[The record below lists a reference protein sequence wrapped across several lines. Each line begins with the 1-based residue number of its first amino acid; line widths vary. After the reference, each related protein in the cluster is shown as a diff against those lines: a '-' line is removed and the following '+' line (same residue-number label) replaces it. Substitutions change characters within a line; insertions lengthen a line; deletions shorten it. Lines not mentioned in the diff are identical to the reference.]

1 MNAGLIA
8 ALGSAWLLGGLIVAA
23 CRPAGRPDRGERAF
37 VLALGLLVGMGATST
52 LFFFASLVSARP
64 ALVAGAGELAAGLVL
79 AWHAWRR
86 ARVAAP
92 GSVAPPA
99 PAPASWRQWL
109 LASLFAQALLV
120 AVGCGWRVYQA
131 EPYGGWD
138 GWAIWNLHARLM
150 LRAGTGWPALLAEPA
165 ISWTHPDYPRL
176 LPAAVARI
184 WAWSGGELPAASAL
198 VSVAFAA
205 GGLGVLVAVA
215 GWRRGWTV
223 ALAGGLLLVGT
234 PFFVTFAPNQHADLP
249 LGSFMLATV
258 ALALFGGRSGGKGR
272 GWLLLAGACAG
283 FAAGT
288 KNEGLLFALVFAV
301 VGGGWVWRHRGP
313 QAVGALAA
321 GLACALVPVAGFKF
335 GLAPGNDLL
344 AAPLGPRLAHL
355 VDGARHATILGSL
368 GRGLGRFGEWTW
380 PPYLAMALP
389 FLAWRARRRLDG
401 IERTIPP
408 VLALMLSGY
417 CVVYLLTPQDLAWHL
432 NTSLVR
438 LLLQLWPLAIL
449 GWCLAVPELGG
460 GGGRRD
466 RQRGWLAAGF
476 FGLNFAAA
484 LTLTTLLARQPA
496 PGELAVGR
504 GHAAGVTVALGEGWF
519 APERHGRDQW
529 AWSAGRAVLL
539 VQAEQARSGK
549 PVTLRFRLRA
559 SGARTVTVRAGERVL
574 WQGAVAGELVPVE
587 WRGEAWQA
595 GLTRLEFSTA
605 APGIAEA
612 PGDGGRVL
620 AFAIYNVE
628 LR

>member
-1 MNAGLIA
+1 MNAGLVA
-8 ALGSAWLLGGLIVAA
+8 ALGTAWLLGGLIVAA
-23 CRPAGRPDRGERAF
+23 CRPPGGLDRGERAL
-37 VLALGLLVGMGATST
+37 VLSLGLLVGLGVTGT

-64 ALVAGAGELAAGLVL
+64 ALAAGAGELATGLAL
-79 AWHAWRR
+79 AWRTWRR
-86 ARVAAP
+86 GGIGAERPV
-92 GSVAPPA
+92 VPPS
-99 PAPASWRQWL
+99 PASWRQWL
-109 LASLFAQALLV
+109 LASLLAQAVLV
-120 AVGCGWRVYQA
+120 AVVCGWRAYQA

-176 LPAAVARI
+176 LPAAVARS
-184 WAWSGGELPAASAL
+184 WAWAGAELPAASAL
-198 VSVAFAA
+198 VSAAFAA

-215 GWRRGWTV
+215 GRRRGWTV
-223 ALAGGLLLVGT
+223 AFAGGLLLVGT

-249 LGSFMLATV
+249 LGSFMLAAV
-258 ALALFGGRSGGKGR
+258 ALTLPGGGKEGKGR
-272 GWLLLAGACAG
+272 GWLLLAGICAG
-283 FAAGT
+283 FAAWT
-288 KNEGLLFALVFAV
+288 KNEGLLFVLVFAA
-301 VGGGWVWRHRGP
+301 VGGGWVWRHGGVRAG
-313 QAVGALAA
+313 GALAA
-321 GLACALVPVAGFKF
+321 GLGCALVPVAVFKF
-335 GLAPGNDLL
+335 GLAPGNDLM
-344 AAPLGPRLAHL
+344 AAPLGPRLAQL
-355 VDGARHATILGSL
+355 IDGVRHATILGSL
-368 GRGLGRFGEWTW
+368 GRGLSRFGEWTW

-389 FLAWRARRRLDG
+389 FVAWRARRRLDG
-401 IERTIPP
+401 IERMIPP
-408 VLALMLSGY
+408 MFGLMLAGY
-417 CVVYLLTPQDLAWHL
+417 YGVYLLTPQDLAWHL

-438 LLLQLWPLAIL
+438 LLLQLWPLAVL
-449 GWCLAVPELGG
+449 GWCLTVPDLGG
-460 GGGRRD
+460 GSPGRR
-466 RQRGWLAAGF
+466 RGWVTAGF

-484 LTLTTLLARQPA
+484 LTLATLLARQPA

-519 APERHGRDQW
+519 APERHGRDRW

-539 VQAEQARSGK
+539 VQAEKARTGK

-587 WRGEAWQA
+587 WREEAWPA
-595 GLTRLEFSTA
+595 GVTRVEFSTDS
-605 APGIAEA
+605 PGIAEA

>member
-1 MNAGLIA
+1 MNAGLVA
-8 ALGSAWLLGGLIVAA
+8 ALGTAWLLGGLIVAA
-23 CRPAGRPDRGERAF
+23 CRPAGRPERGERAL
-37 VLALGLLVGMGATST
+37 VLSLGLLVGLGVTGT
-52 LFFFASLVSARP
+52 LFFVALLVSARP
-64 ALVAGAGELAAGLVL
+64 ALVAGAGELAAGLAL
-79 AWHAWRR
+79 AWHASRR
-86 ARVAAP
+86 ARVAAT
-92 GSVAPPA
+92 GSAAPPS
-99 PAPASWRQWL
+99 PASWRQWL
-109 LASLFAQALLV
+109 LASLLAQAVLV
-120 AVGCGWRVYQA
+120 AVVCGWRAYQA

-176 LPAAVARI
+176 LPAAVARS
-184 WAWSGGELPAASAL
+184 WAWAGAELPAASAL
-198 VSVAFAA
+198 VSAAFAA

-215 GWRRGWTV
+215 VRRRGWTV

-249 LGSFMLATV
+249 LGSFMLAAV
-258 ALALFGGRSGGKGR
+258 ALTLLGGEDGKGR
-272 GWLLLAGACAG
+272 GWLLLAGICAG
-283 FAAGT
+283 FAAWT
-288 KNEGLLFALVFAV
+288 KNEGLLFGLVFAV
-301 VGGGWVWRHRGP
+301 VGGGWVWRHGGP
-313 QAVGALAA
+313 RAGAALAA
-321 GLACALVPVAGFKF
+321 GLGCALVPVAVFKF

-344 AAPLGPRLAHL
+344 AAPLGPRLAQFI
-355 VDGARHATILGSL
+355 DGARHATILGSFS
-368 GRGLGRFGEWTW
+368 RGVSRFGEWAW

-408 VLALMLSGY
+408 LLGLMLAGY
-417 CVVYLLTPQDLAWHL
+417 YGVYVLTPQDLAWHL

-449 GWCLAVPELGG
+449 GWCLSVPDLDVGPPA
-460 GGGRRD
+460 RRP
-466 RQRGWLAAGF
+466 RWSAAWF

-484 LTLTTLLARQPA
+484 FTLATLLARQPA

-539 VQAEQARSGK
+539 VQAEQVRTGK

-587 WRGEAWQA
+587 WREEAWPA
-595 GLTRLEFSTA
+595 GLTRVEFSTDT
-605 APGIAEA
+605 PGIAEA
-612 PGDGGRVL
+612 PGDGGRLL